1 MCCWDCMDIYWYI
14 AVFKE
19 ILFMGIIKPKYQV
32 LNICCWMLGIRT
44 EDTVKLKAKPIQTWN
59 RTHNSIAVATKRDS
73 WYCFNQEFQDKNIT
87 VGKKWTTLTCLLLY
101 SFVPLYPFILVVK
114 DFEKVLFVLVVYVF
128 FFFLA
133 LGYVKCFSSSSVIKW
148 SPYLMH
154 ITFILMKIYLLFCL
168 MLLNIFCCWN
178 VNNFLLHVL

>member
-59 RTHNSIAVATKRDS
+59 RTHNSIAVESKRDS

>member
-1 MCCWDCMDIYWYI
+1 
-14 AVFKE
+14 
-19 ILFMGIIKPKYQV
+19 
-32 LNICCWMLGIRT
+32 MLGIRT

-73 WYCFNQEFQDKNIT
+73 WYCINQEFQDKNIT

-128 FFFLA
+128 FFFFA